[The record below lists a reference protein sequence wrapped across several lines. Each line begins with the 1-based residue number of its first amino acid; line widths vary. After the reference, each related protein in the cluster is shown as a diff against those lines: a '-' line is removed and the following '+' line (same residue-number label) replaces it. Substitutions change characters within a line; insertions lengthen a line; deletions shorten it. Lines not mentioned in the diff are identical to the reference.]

1 MVTIFNGAWCSGL
14 VYIWGHLCLSHHS
27 LRDAVDTSGYQECHW
42 TEGLLSFPEEVR
54 TDKCSAR
61 IGHWQQTE
69 YTVLS
74 NCSPI
79 SEFVEV
85 SGVWVRGGLTST
97 GVIRSD
103 SAAASLKRPQPGED
117 SWKLKQS
124 GSHRVRQS
132 PSLPPSSP
140 SRFYTWEWA
149 SWIYTFFWA
158 SWDLGVYFLVLRS
171 LPPGWECFNSEGT
184 DTHQAQHTLMYVR
197 FVHMILSH

>member
-1 MVTIFNGAWCSGL
+1 MMVPDAVVWSTFEDICVCHN
-14 VYIWGHLCLSHHS
+14 HS

-74 NCSPI
+74 NCNPI

-140 SRFYTWEWA
+140 SRFYKHGNAPREF
-149 SWIYTFFWA
+149 IHF
-158 SWDLGVYFLVLRS
+158 LGFMRLRGLFPS
-171 LPPGWECFNSEGT
+171 LNEPSSRMGMF
-184 DTHQAQHTLMYVR
+184 
-197 FVHMILSH
+197 

>member
-1 MVTIFNGAWCSGL
+1 MMVPDAVVWSTFEDICVCHN
-14 VYIWGHLCLSHHS
+14 HS

-74 NCSPI
+74 NCNPI

-140 SRFYTWEWA
+140 SRFYTWECT
-149 SWIYTFFWA
+149 SWIYTF
-158 SWDLGVYFLVLRS
+158 SGLH
-171 LPPGWECFNSEGT
+171 ET
-184 DTHQAQHTLMYVR
+184 
-197 FVHMILSH
+197 